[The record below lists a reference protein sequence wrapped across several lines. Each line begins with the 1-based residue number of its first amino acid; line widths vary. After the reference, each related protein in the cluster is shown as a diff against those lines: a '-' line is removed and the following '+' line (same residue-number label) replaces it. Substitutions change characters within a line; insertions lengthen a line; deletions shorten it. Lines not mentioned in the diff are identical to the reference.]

1 MATNLSS
8 LLRSGLLALGVAA
21 GVSAPAFAV
30 PIAAG
35 LNSTAG
41 TVTQGNQTGII
52 LVQREFSGDG
62 RYSRRDG
69 RYWRRNWSG
78 GRHWGDGGRYWRHG
92 GHYRR
97 HWRRHYRRGWY
108 DNDWYGGSGIYLG
121 LGVPGFGYYDPYYAP
136 RYYAPRRVY
145 RGGLSSAHV
154 QWCYDRYR
162 SYREYDN
169 TFQPYSGPRRQCWSP
184 YS

>member
-35 LNSTAG
+35 LNSTPGPVA
-41 TVTQGNQTGII
+41 QRNETGII

-69 RYWRRNWSG
+69 RYGAGSVGWLRR
-78 GRHWGDGGRYWRHG
+78 
-92 GHYRR
+92 
-97 HWRRHYRRGWY
+97 
-108 DNDWYGGSGIYLG
+108 
-121 LGVPGFGYYDPYYAP
+121 
-136 RYYAPRRVY
+136 
-145 RGGLSSAHV
+145 
-154 QWCYDRYR
+154 
-162 SYREYDN
+162 
-169 TFQPYSGPRRQCWSP
+169 
-184 YS
+184 